1 MHFYQDKSPQL
12 PCILVYNSL
21 YKPHTLLPFW
31 GLCHLPRG
39 FRARV
44 WCNQSWIPKN
54 HPHWLK
60 TSSGIHGR
68 WQEIPVVESPSIRDL
83 AVSGLSMS
91 FFGCDTMMAEIKSTR
106 NPKHWLFKV
115 SVDGLSVESWIQRW
129 IHCLLWCNF
138 SFLNTNKMNM
148 LDGKTLKLRDFCPP
162 GIPQLS
168 WHSKMRSKWRP
179 QWFASLPT
187 SNPGSLENSLW
198 KCVCK
203 PVSNHMYQL
212 LFVQKRH
219 LVGCYSPPQVKSH
232 VFFFNDLLSY
242 PALFCYIKLY
252 LILPD

>member
-1 MHFYQDKSPQL
+1 MHFYQDKSAQL

-21 YKPHTLLPFW
+21 YYISHILSYLLGTVPSTT
-31 GLCHLPRG
+31 GCHCTSLM
-39 FRARV
+39 
-44 WCNQSWIPKN
+44 QSN
-54 HPHWLK
+54 
-60 TSSGIHGR
+60 SGIHGR

-83 AVSGLSMS
+83 AVSSRACVIFLLWYYDGWNYL
-91 FFGCDTMMAEIKSTR
+91 
-106 NPKHWLFKV
+106 PKIPNIEFKV
-115 SVDGLSVESWIQRW
+115 SVDGLSVESWIQMW

-187 SNPGSLENSLW
+187 SNPGILENSLW

-212 LFVQKRH
+212 LFRSKKKSCW
-219 LVGCYSPPQVKSH
+219 LLMSPTS
-232 VFFFNDLLSY
+232 
-242 PALFCYIKLY
+242 
-252 LILPD
+252 